1 MAETFL
7 KETACEDLLKDR
19 NARPVVDFAKAHES
33 FRVAVKVHSPAN
45 GEVDCD
51 FWKFAWLGSNPV
63 TLKVVFLAVES

>member
-19 NARPVVDFAKAHES
+19 NARAVVDFAKAHES
-33 FRVAVKVHSPAN
+33 FRLAVKVHSPAN
-45 GEVDCD
+45 GDVDCD